1 MRIII
6 NGTLFQLCLGLIVI
20 RNEFGF
26 KCLKFISEKV
36 VEFLDYSDS
45 GSKLVFGKNFQDH
58 YFAFKVNKFKFDTI
72 DKKYFRF

>member
-6 NGTLFQLCLGLIVI
+6 NGILLQLTLGLIVI

-36 VEFLDYSDS
+36 VEFLNFSDS
-45 GSKLVFGKNFQDH
+45 GSLLVFGENFQDH
-58 YFAFKVNKFKFDTI
+58 YFAFKVNI
-72 DKKYFRF
+72 E